1 MDIRG
6 DRTLDA
12 PRDAVFAA
20 ICDPNALLEVIPGCR
35 EIEQV
40 SETEY
45 RGRIAL
51 RLPGIVGTYATVVR
65 LVDADPP
72 GYGRLEGNVTGSLGS
87 IRGDATFRLTD
98 AVGGTAVEYE
108 GHAAIDG
115 PLARLDSRFI
125 EGLARS
131 LIDQG
136 LGTLEARLIRERA
149 AVASVAIAD
158 SGRQTS
164 KETLA

>member
-6 DRTLDA
+6 HRTLDA

-40 SETEY
+40 GDSEY

-65 LVDADPP
+65 LVDTDPP
-72 GYGRLEGNVTGSLGS
+72 RYGRLEGDVTGSLGS
-87 IRGDATFRLTD
+87 IRGDATFRLTEMPGD
-98 AVGGTAVEYE
+98 ATTVEYE
-108 GHAAIDG
+108 GRAAIDG

-125 EGLARS
+125 AGLAGS

-136 LGTLEARLIRERA
+136 LAALETRLIRDRA
-149 AVASVAIAD
+149 SRPAAEEAPA
-158 SGRQTS
+158 
-164 KETLA
+164 

>member
-6 DRTLDA
+6 HRTLDA

-20 ICDPNALLEVIPGCR
+20 ICDPNALLAVIPGCR

-40 SETEY
+40 NETEY

-65 LVDADPP
+65 LVDTDPP
-72 GYGRLEGNVTGSLGS
+72 CSGRLEGDVTGSLGS
-87 IRGDATFRLTD
+87 IRGDATFRLTE
-98 AVGGTAVEYE
+98 AASGGTTVEYE
-108 GHAAIDG
+108 GRATIDG

-125 EGLARS
+125 GGLAGS

-136 LGTLEARLIRERA
+136 LATLEARLVRDRA
-149 AVASVAIAD
+149 
-158 SGRQTS
+158 
-164 KETLA
+164 ETHA